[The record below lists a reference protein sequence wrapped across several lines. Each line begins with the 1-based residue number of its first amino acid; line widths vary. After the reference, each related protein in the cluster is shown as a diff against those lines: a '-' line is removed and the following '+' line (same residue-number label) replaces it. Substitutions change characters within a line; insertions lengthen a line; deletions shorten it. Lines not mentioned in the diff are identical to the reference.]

1 MAAMLEAKCT
11 SIRSR
16 CALSAHISRL
26 ACLLLFSCQA
36 ATLQAVEQESAAQRP
51 DFTKETSWF
60 PRFYQM
66 YQARAVPESELRNSA
81 SIIQLIRE
89 GKLRLSLAQLNA
101 AVKENNLEIVTASY
115 NTSYAETDVL
125 RARGGGAARGAP
137 GVQIP
142 SGLFT
147 GALGAGVGDAAGLGG
162 FGSAGGISGGARA
175 VTVRPR
181 GTFDPALVM
190 NFSTDRT
197 TSPLNT
203 IRVSGVPIVST
214 ATTALQARYAQQF
227 TTGSSV
233 SVTFNNQRQSSTQQ
247 NLLFNPTFVSS
258 FSLNF
263 TQQILNGAGRAVNRR
278 FMEVAKNGLQIAQES
293 YRQQVITTLAQA
305 QSLYWDLV
313 AARDN
318 LRDATNSLEVARRL
332 YRDNKAREEIGVLA
346 GIDVVTAES
355 EVAARQRD
363 LVVAQANL
371 QLREVDLK
379 NVLSK
384 EIDSTLG
391 SAAIEASDSLPEPK
405 DLDIPRLSDA
415 LATAL
420 NNRPELRQAEG
431 NILIQAVAVKYAK
444 NILKPTLTLFGVF
457 SSAGL
462 FGDRVIADPF
472 GGPPLRLPGGIWQ
485 ALNQVVLA
493 RHPEY
498 AFGFTFS
505 VPLLNR
511 SAQAD
516 NLRARLEQRQ
526 AETALQN
533 TRSDIALEV
542 RKAVIGLVQAKA
554 RVETARKAAAL
565 SQQILAAEEEKLLA
579 GLSTAYDVI
588 RRQRDLLV
596 AQVAEVQARANYAK
610 ALVEMNRSMGI
621 LDSK

>member
-1 MAAMLEAKCT
+1 MAAMLNAKDI
-11 SIRSR
+11 SARSR
-16 CALSAHISRL
+16 DAMSAALCRL
-26 ACLLLFSCQA
+26 ACLLLFLCPA
-36 ATLQAVEQESAAQRP
+36 TTLQAEQEGAVKRP

-60 PRFYQM
+60 PRFYKL
-66 YQARAVPESELRNSA
+66 YQARPVPESELRNSA
-81 SIIQLIRE
+81 SVTQLIRD
-89 GKLRLSLAQLNA
+89 GKLRLSLVQLNA
-101 AVKENNLEIVTASY
+101 AVKENNLDIVSAGYSS
-115 NTSYAETDVL
+115 SYAETDLL

-181 GTFDPALVM
+181 GSFDPALIM
-190 NFSTDRT
+190 NFSMDRT

-227 TTGSSV
+227 TTGTSV

-247 NLLFNPTFVSS
+247 SLLYNPAFVSS

-278 FMEVAKNGLQIAQES
+278 FMEVAKNGLQIARES
-293 YRQQVITTLAQA
+293 YRQQVIITLAQA

-318 LRDATNSLEVARRL
+318 LRDAANSLEVARQL
-332 YRDNKAREEIGVLA
+332 YQDNKAREEIGVLA

-371 QLREVDLK
+371 QLREVELK
-379 NVLSK
+379 SVLSK
-384 EIDSTLG
+384 EIDSALG
-391 SAAIEASDSLPEPK
+391 SAAIEATDSLPEPK
-405 DLDIPRLSDA
+405 DPDIPKLSDA

-420 NNRPELRQAEG
+420 RSRPELRQAEG

-462 FGDRVIADPF
+462 FGDRFKADSSP
-472 GGPPLRLPGGIWQ
+472 RIIPGGIWQ
-485 ALNQVVLA
+485 ALNQVILA

-498 AFGFTFS
+498 AIGFTFS

-526 AETALQN
+526 AETALEG

-542 RKAVIGLVQAKA
+542 RKAVIGLVQAKSQ
-554 RVETARKAAAL
+554 VESARKAAAL
-565 SQQILAAEEEKLLA
+565 SQQILSAEQEKLLA

-610 ALVEMNRSMGI
+610 ALVEMNRSMGV
-621 LDSK
+621 LDIK